1 MKIFVSNTCNNC
13 TVVKNMNNNR
23 TIPIDTINITE
34 EADYIEKYN
43 LTTVPSLLK
52 GEKIITNIQKIT
64 EIVKGE

>member
-1 MKIFVSNTCNNC
+1 MSQAFIDYAAYYDLIYQDKNY
-13 TVVKNMNNNR
+13 VK
-23 TIPIDTINITE
+23 

-52 GEKIITNIQKIT
+52 GGKIITNIQKIT